1 MRIARFGENVGVLR
15 REYKGKL
22 QILQIV
28 LYYLCEKSLML
39 AYYLLDPLSLIT

>member
-1 MRIARFGENVGVLR
+1 VRFALFGENVGVLR

-28 LYYLCEKSLML
+28 LYYLCEKSLIL
-39 AYYLLDPLSLIT
+39 VFITQ